1 MTLNDPRPDPSPH
14 RFLQVA
20 AQNREMLR
28 SLPSAPP
35 RLVVIGNFNA
45 GKSTLIN
52 ALLGKRLLP
61 AALRPTTGAVIR
73 IVWGEED
80 RTTVRFRDGRM
91 KSAPGTALLDEY
103 AVIGAAGNSELVE
116 DIQLETDSSFLSDD
130 RMVVDIPGMEDDPGR
145 YTAIFREVMCADVVL
160 SIHDVGIQ
168 MPWSEMTFLQDEL
181 IENGCASICVVWNK
195 CNLLDAEQQETA
207 VAGAVA
213 RLKGVKLQPLE
224 PLRSWYRLDAL
235 PELRKRLAGDSP
247 SASFQTFQED
257 IKEALSADSAL
268 LKQTRATRQAALLF
282 AEVSIGTGSETPA
295 SATILSWR
303 ERVRE
308 TTEAL
313 AAIAAQLGRDAQ
325 VAKLAALATSL
336 AENRGNLL
344 LQIRQAADEASAMA
358 QVMERSL
365 AAARNDWALIQED
378 YGFVHSNFAEAHKR
392 QAELPN
398 LIGRFRQAVQSGLQ
412 RSFQIRIEALRQ
424 HLANSGGLPAGLSP
438 QAVQQTCLVMLHS
451 PVEAWR
457 QDKNSAN
464 GAYQILLPMVA
475 RLSDAVHAEVIRILG
490 MVTEISGA
498 KPEEGAGE
506 ETPETRRAVGRVVS
520 SVSLRL
526 IDQDALLATFLARM
540 PTLDPAA
547 LAALRGVTPDDF
559 LPRIDN
565 LLMTTLAAGETQI
578 EAAVA
583 AVLQSVEKKITAS
596 TAGAL
601 AGIQKRWDEMIAPAQ
616 NEYTR
621 TTELLEPALATTQ
634 ACIETLNEIYYN
646 FQAALTTF
654 LPLPKP

>member
-1 MTLNDPRPDPSPH
+1 MTLNDLRPDPSPH
-14 RFLQVA
+14 RFLEVA
-20 AQNREMLR
+20 GQNREMLR
-28 SLPSAPP
+28 CLLSAPP

-61 AALRPTTGAVIR
+61 AALKPTTGAVIR

-116 DIQLETDSSFLSDD
+116 DIQLETDSPFLEGDV
-130 RMVVDIPGMEDDPGR
+130 MVVDIPGMEDDPGR
-145 YTAIFREVMCADVVL
+145 YAAIFREVMFADVVL
-160 SIHDVGIQ
+160 SVHDVGIQ

-195 CNLLDAEQQETA
+195 CNLLEDDQQEAA

-257 IKEALSADSAL
+257 IKEALNLDSIL
-268 LKQTRATRQAALLF
+268 LKQTRSTRRATLLATEVGSG
-282 AEVSIGTGSETPA
+282 AEPEKYA
-295 SATILSWR
+295 SASIPSWR
-303 ERVRE
+303 ERV
-308 TTEAL
+308 TEATETL

-325 VAKLAALATSL
+325 VAKLTPLGESL

-344 LQIRQAADEASAMA
+344 LQIRHVADEASAMA
-358 QVMERSL
+358 QDMDRSL
-365 AAARNDWALIQED
+365 AVAKSELALIQED
-378 YGFVHSNFAEAHKR
+378 YAFVHSNFAEAHKR

-398 LIGRFRQAVQSGLQ
+398 LIGRFRQEVQAALQ
-412 RSFQIRIEALRQ
+412 RSFQIRIQALRQ
-424 HLANSGGLPAGLSP
+424 HLANAGGLPAGLSP
-438 QAVQQTCLVMLHS
+438 QAVQQTCLVLLHS
-451 PVEAWR
+451 PIEAWR

-464 GAYQILLPMVA
+464 GAYQILRPIVA
-475 RLSDAVHAEVIRILG
+475 RLSDEVHAEVIRMLG
-490 MVTEISGA
+490 MVTEIGGA
-498 KPEEGAGE
+498 KSEDGAGE
-506 ETPETRRAVGRVVS
+506 EKPETRRAVGRVVS

-526 IDQDALLATFLARM
+526 IDQDALLASFLARM
-540 PTLDPAA
+540 PTLEPAS

-578 EAAVA
+578 DAAVA

-596 TAGAL
+596 AAGAL
-601 AGIQKRWDEMIAPAQ
+601 SSIQKRWEEMIAPAQ
-616 NEYTR
+616 KEYIR
-621 TTELLEPALATTQ
+621 NTELLEPTLEKTR

-646 FQAALTTF
+646 YQAAVSTF
-654 LPLPKP
+654 LPVTRS